1 MSDGGRRIEG
11 YIIQKKA
18 KGTSTWLDCSPR
30 VEGDINKGRA
40 AELVENEW
48 YQFRIIA
55 FNSAGQSLPG
65 EPSGLIQVSLFDKYI
80 SIEFINNIMI

>member
-65 EPSGLIQVSLFDKYI
+65 EPSGLIQVNNSL
-80 SIEFINNIMI
+80 INVFWWHLLIIL